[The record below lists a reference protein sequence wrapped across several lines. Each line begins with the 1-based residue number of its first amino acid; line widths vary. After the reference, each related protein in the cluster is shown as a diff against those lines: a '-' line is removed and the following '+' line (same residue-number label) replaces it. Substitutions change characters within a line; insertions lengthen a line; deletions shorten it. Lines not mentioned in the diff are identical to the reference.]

1 VIDWAL
7 RPVESRRLVMSTE
20 YRDGMVRVTV
30 DARDDQNRPI
40 TDLTLRG
47 GVTPPE
53 SRGDDPR
60 RQELKFEQKNS
71 GQYEATFKAE
81 EAGSYFIN
89 AQATRRVKMVN
100 KEGKEIEV
108 EEAVDGVRSGVTIP
122 YSPEFADLETNRDL
136 LTKLRELTGGK
147 EIADTDA
154 DLDAAAHDGDVF
166 RPGLPRFKNLQ
177 PVCDWLVVLCGTPLL
192 FAGAVLR

>member
-1 VIDWAL
+1 
-7 RPVESRRLVMSTE
+7 
-20 YRDGMVRVTV
+20 
-30 DARDDQNRPI
+30 
-40 TDLTLRG
+40 
-47 GVTPPE
+47 
-53 SRGDDPR
+53 
-60 RQELKFEQKNS
+60 
-71 GQYEATFKAE
+71 
-81 EAGSYFIN
+81 
-89 AQATRRVKMVN
+89 RVKMVN

-177 PVCDWLVVLCGTPLL
+177 PVWYWLVFLCGTLL
-192 FAGAVLR
+192 FFDVAVRRIAISPSEVASASEHLWQRLRGHGRDQAQTPQYFDRLKSRKAAVGELLEQARA